1 MFNDLSHG
9 DVQTNGMFIN
19 INQKLIISLNQ
30 CVNDCVLKW
39 NNRLVLIA
47 KLTFIKSLTSD

>member
-39 NNRLVLIA
+39 YNRLGLIA